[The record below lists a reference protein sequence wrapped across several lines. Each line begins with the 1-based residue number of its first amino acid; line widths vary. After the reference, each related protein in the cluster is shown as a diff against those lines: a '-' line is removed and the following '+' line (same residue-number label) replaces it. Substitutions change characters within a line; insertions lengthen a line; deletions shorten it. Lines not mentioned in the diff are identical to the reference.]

1 MQFRHIGCSLWVLLL
16 LAGCAVGPDYKNPPP
31 TTLQDS
37 WMEASSEHFKM
48 QSDEQLRNWWVVFND
63 PLLNQLI
70 ETADIHNL
78 DIKTAIARVSQAR
91 AQMAA
96 YWGDVAPQLGTQ
108 ASVLWGDDRRN
119 GLTFSSVAGTFLW
132 EIDLFGRVRRQ
143 IESARASFEA
153 SQEDRIAVTISMYA
167 EVAQS
172 YMTIRSLQSQIGALQ
187 QNIMAQK
194 KTVDIVY
201 TRFESGLA
209 TSLDVANADRLLASL
224 ETQMPPLLSQLRQ
237 TENTLAVL
245 LGGTP
250 QEWRKTFEPFGEIP
264 LAPDSVMIDAPVN
277 MLRQRPDIRRAE
289 RTLAAEVAQIG
300 VAKADLFPSFYIN
313 GTFNLGA
320 VDGTTLFRTPI
331 STYSYGPSL
340 RWNIFQGGRTLNLI
354 KAQDAKA
361 MQAMYTYQKTVLTAM
376 QEVESTMTAYIQS
389 KNQLGSDER
398 ATRAAEKSYR
408 LSVELYESGLVDLQT
423 VLDSQKELYLA
434 LGQQTR
440 SRGNVAI
447 TLVALYRALGG
458 GWDSQNPPAIPEKIT
473 EQDVR
478 DALTLPT
485 SK

>member
-1 MQFRHIGCSLWVLLL
+1 MRLGQIGCILFLWLLVT
-16 LAGCAVGPDYKNPPP
+16 GCAVGPDYKNPPP
-31 TTLQDS
+31 ANIQDS
-37 WMEASSEHFKM
+37 WTEAANTHFQM
-48 QSDEQLRNWWVVFND
+48 QEGEMLRNWWVIFND

-70 ETADIHNL
+70 ETADAQNL

-96 YWGDVAPQLGTQ
+96 YWGDVSPKLDTN
-108 ASVLWGDDRRN
+108 ASVLWGDDRGS
-119 GLTFSSVAGTFLW
+119 GLTFSSLAGSFLW

-194 KTVDIVY
+194 KMIGVIRA
-201 TRFESGLA
+201 RFESGLA
-209 TSLDVANADRLLASL
+209 TSLDVATAERLLATL
-224 ETQMPPLLSQLRQ
+224 EAQMPPLLSQLRQ

-250 QEWRKTFEPFGEIP
+250 QEWRKTFEAFGDIP
-264 LAPDSVMIDAPVN
+264 LAPDSVMITAPVN

-340 RWNIFQGGRTLNLI
+340 RWNLFQGGATMNLI

-361 MQAMYTYQKTVLTAM
+361 MQAMYAYEKTVLTAM

-389 KNQLGSDER
+389 KNQLR
-398 ATRAAEKSYR
+398 ADTTALEAAERSYR
-408 LSVELYESGLVDLQT
+408 LSIELYESGLVDLQT
-423 VLDSQKELYLA
+423 VLDSQKELYTA
-434 LGQQTR
+434 VGKHTQ
-440 SRGNVAI
+440 SKGNVAI
-447 TLVALYRALGG
+447 TLVALYKALGG
-458 GWDSQNPPAIPEKIT
+458 GWDPANPPAIPEKIT
-473 EQDVR
+473 EREVK
-478 DALTLPT
+478 DALNPSL